1 MIAAG
6 SVRSAFA
13 ALIALAVVVPACR
26 HDGPSGP
33 SVMATSL
40 SAETSVAI
48 AAPVGTVI
56 PIGATVVVRDQ
67 DGRPFS
73 GATVTFTPAPGAG
86 TVEIPTVRTDSR
98 GLASSGKW
106 TLGKAS
112 GSQRLIARVARLD
125 SVAFVASA
133 APGAPTALVAAMLA
147 KTSATVATTLPTPPA
162 VILRDQ
168 YANPIAGV
176 PVEFAVRSGGGT
188 ATGTM
193 TVTNQHGV
201 ATVGSWTLGTGAG
214 PQALGASAASLP
226 ELLLPVTVLAGPA
239 EVLRLV
245 SGSDGITQVGR
256 SLSVTPRVS
265 ARDAYAN
272 PVAGR
277 PLKLRV
283 AQGGGTIRGD
293 VITSDAGIASLE
305 SWTMGPSE
313 GLNAVTVELDG
324 LPALTIYAKAV
335 PVSSFDIEFRYL
347 GAVTELQ
354 RLAFE
359 RAAAR
364 WEKVII
370 GDLPAITSSQSGYCG
385 VNGTALNQVVDDL
398 IIFVELVAID
408 GPGKVLGS
416 AGPCSVRSASG
427 LPHVGAMR
435 FDIDDVIEL
444 EATDRFDNVVLH
456 EIGHILGMGTLWESA
471 TVLVGAG
478 GADPYFTGVSGRAAF
493 ALAGGAA
500 FRGTPVPVENS
511 GGPGTRDGHWRES
524 VLNAEVMTGFV
535 EAAGVRMP
543 LSLVTVGALED
554 LGYQITAWGD
564 DAYTYFGLGNAAGIS
579 ASRAR
584 SSAPDRELIE
594 VPFPPPT
601 VATAA
606 GDTSPISARTTR
618 PEARTRRVTQVRPQP
633 VQELEVRRPR

>member
-1 MIAAG
+1 MITAG
-6 SVRSAFA
+6 SVRSAFV
-13 ALIALAVVVPACR
+13 ALIALAVVVPACSN
-26 HDGPSGP
+26 DGPSGP
-33 SVMATSL
+33 PVIAASL
-40 SAETSVAI
+40 SAETPVAI

-67 DGRPFS
+67 NGLPFS

-86 TVEIPTVRTDSR
+86 TVEMPTVRTDSR

-133 APGAPTALVAAMLA
+133 APGAPTVLVAATLA
-147 KTSATVATTLPTPPA
+147 KTSGTVATTVLTPPA

-168 YANPIAGV
+168 YANPIAGI

-188 ATGTM
+188 ATGTTM
-193 TVTNQHGV
+193 VTNQHGV
-201 ATVGSWTLGTGAG
+201 ATVGSWTLGTGSG
-214 PQALGASAASLP
+214 VQALGASVASLP
-226 ELLLPVTVLAGPA
+226 ELLLPVTALAGPA

-245 SGSDGITQVGR
+245 SGSEGITQVGR
-256 SLSVTPRVS
+256 PLSAAPRVS
-265 ARDAYAN
+265 AHDAYAN

-277 PLKLRV
+277 SLKLRV

-293 VITSDAGIASLE
+293 VVTSDAGIATIDG
-305 SWTMGPSE
+305 WTMGSSE
-313 GLNAVTVELDG
+313 GLNAVTVQLDG
-324 LPALTIYAKAV
+324 LPTLTIYAKAV
-335 PVSSFDIEFRYL
+335 PVSSYDIEFRYL
-347 GAVTELQ
+347 GAVTEPQ
-354 RLAFE
+354 RQAFE

-364 WEKVII
+364 WQKVVI
-370 GDLPAITSSQSGYCG
+370 GDVPAVMSTSSAYCG
-385 VNGTALNQVVDDL
+385 VNDATLNQVVDDL
-398 IIFVELVAID
+398 VIFVELVPID

-427 LPHVGAMR
+427 LPNVGAMR
-435 FDIDDVIEL
+435 FDIADVIEL
-444 EATDRFDNVVLH
+444 EASDRFEHVVLH
-456 EIGHILGMGTLWESA
+456 EIGHILGVGTLWESA
-471 TVLVGAG
+471 GVLVGAG
-478 GADPYFTGVSGRAAF
+478 GADPYYTGVSGRAAF

-500 FRGTPVPVENS
+500 FRGTPVPVENI
-511 GGPGTRDGHWRES
+511 GGAGTRDGHWRES

-543 LSLVTVGALED
+543 LSLVTIGALED
-554 LGYQITAWGD
+554 LGYQITTWGD
-564 DAYTYFGLGNAAGIS
+564 DAYTYYGLGNPAGIS

-601 VATAA
+601 VVSAA
-606 GDTSPISARTTR
+606 GGSSPISARTTR
-618 PEARTRRVTQVRPQP
+618 PAAQARRVTQVPAQP